1 MPQTDC
7 YLCEADVLEIADLL
21 FHQGARIVPDLHYP
35 TSPVSEISDLRG
47 LQRIL
52 DDSSSYLL
60 FVVSPKW
67 KRSQLVTRCIVKE
80 GREVYYVSQKEGGP
94 TLDIFYLRAR
104 EVDGTLAIPAGFI
117 SYHDRF
123 WNPLTRQMESPP
135 RALIDTYRA
144 IRSQLARGGRF
155 VVRKHRKLIVTRN
168 TQSSGL
174 KLIDLK
180 RHAQDKP
187 RTIDPT
193 KSLGR
198 EEIKN
203 ESDKLR

>member
-1 MPQTDC
+1 MNSVDELGVTGDGVPSVVLDSRPG
-7 YLCEADVLEIADLL
+7 DVVVFNHNLLHSSWGGGNRRRMFTLNLARAATSEVEIQELKDYIA
-21 FHQGARIVPDLHYP
+21 V
-35 TSPVSEISDLRG
+35 
-47 LQRIL
+47 
-52 DDSSSYLL
+52 
-60 FVVSPKW
+60 
-67 KRSQLVTRCIVKE
+67 
-80 GREVYYVSQKEGGP
+80 
-94 TLDIFYLRAR
+94 
-104 EVDGTLAIPAGFI
+104 
-117 SYHDRF
+117 HDRF

>member
-1 MPQTDC
+1 MS
-7 YLCEADVLEIADLL
+7 
-21 FHQGARIVPDLHYP
+21 R
-35 TSPVSEISDLRG
+35 
-47 LQRIL
+47 
-52 DDSSSYLL
+52 
-60 FVVSPKW
+60 
-67 KRSQLVTRCIVKE
+67 KRKE
-80 GREVYYVSQKEGGP
+80 GP
-94 TLDIFYLRAR
+94 HWIFFIYEPAR
-104 EVDGTLAIPAGFI
+104 VDGTLAIPAGFI